1 MEERTGKCDRNRT
14 AVAIV
19 LLAVVIGLALFLA
32 LPRQAHDEDGALREM
47 ISQVDESAIYQTTY
61 DLQNFSTRAYP
72 SPENELAAEYLHD
85 RLAAIPGLKVEYQS
99 ETYRNVIAT
108 LPGQDPASDELVI
121 VGAHYDST
129 SSTPGR
135 APGAP
140 DNGGGVAIVL
150 ELARVM
156 SRYQF
161 NHTVQFAFWN
171 AEEDSMNGSREYVA
185 FARENALDI
194 PLFMNYDSTS
204 YDPDD
209 RFVLDVMYNDE
220 SKQVAELYRHY
231 NSLYEIGFSLTY
243 NVYDHGSDHTSF
255 WEKGYTAIT
264 THTEG
269 HAPGVHTDV
278 DTVDSLS
285 PRYAARNARLG
296 MLVLS
301 DTAEIRL

>member
-1 MEERTGKCDRNRT
+1 MEERTGKCYRNRT

-19 LLAVVIGLALFLA
+19 VLAVVIGLALFLA

-61 DLQNFSTRAYP
+61 RPAELLDAGLSLPGERTGRRV
-72 SPENELAAEYLHD
+72 SPRPARRHPWPE
-85 RLAAIPGLKVEYQS
+85 GGVQS

-121 VGAHYDST
+121 VGAHFDST

-135 APGAP
+135 APGAT

-156 SRYQF
+156 SMYQF

-194 PLFMNYDSTS
+194 PLYMNSTPRRTTRTTGLCWMSCTMTSRSRSRS
-204 YDPDD
+204 YTGTTIPCT
-209 RFVLDVMYNDE
+209 R
-220 SKQVAELYRHY
+220 S
-231 NSLYEIGFSLTY
+231 
-243 NVYDHGSDHTSF
+243 GS
-255 WEKGYTAIT
+255 A
-264 THTEG
+264 
-269 HAPGVHTDV
+269 
-278 DTVDSLS
+278 
-285 PRYAARNARLG
+285 
-296 MLVLS
+296 
-301 DTAEIRL
+301 